1 MGDLPPTAQDPP
13 APGSH
18 EAAARLF
25 EEAAAELD
33 RASGH
38 CRRAAERFRDGEV
51 PGAADH
57 AWTAL
62 GYLREAE
69 LGLETQA
76 RGHRLRANL

>member
-1 MGDLPPTAQDPP
+1 MDDHTPTAEGPP
-13 APGSH
+13 AAESR

-25 EEAAAELD
+25 EEAAAELE

-51 PGAADH
+51 PGATAH
-57 AWTAL
+57 AWAAL
-62 GYLREAE
+62 GHLREAE
-69 LGLETQA
+69 LGLEAQA